1 MRNIYSKI
9 LFTSLLSIYFSGCT
23 SDKEMVQS
31 YLKEIDISLN
41 DEFKVIKCETE
52 GVADFIFQCEI
63 IVTSSDSERLV
74 NQIKSRNYFT
84 YGFPKIQ
91 QLEQYKD
98 VDKQAYF
105 KDDFYYVGFFHYP
118 STTRKSML
126 FYPSEKRLKYTYYDE

>member
-9 LFTSLLSIYFSGCT
+9 LFTSLWTIFFSGCT

-31 YLKEIDISLN
+31 YLKEVDISLN

-52 GVADFIFQCEI
+52 GTTDFIFQCEI

-74 NQIKSRNYFT
+74 NQIKSRKYFNYD
-84 YGFPKIQ
+84 FPKIQ

-98 VDKQAYF
+98 IEKQAWF
-105 KDDFYYVGFFHYP
+105 KDDFYYVEFFNYP
-118 STTRKSML
+118 ASIRKSMF

>member
-9 LFTSLLSIYFSGCT
+9 LFTSLLSVYFSGCT

-41 DEFKVIKCETE
+41 DEFKVIKCEKE
-52 GVADFIFQCEI
+52 GLTDFIFQCEI

-84 YGFPKIQ
+84 YDLSEKQ
-91 QLEQYKD
+91 QLGQNNDIE
-98 VDKQAYF
+98 KQACF
-105 KDDFYYVGFFHYP
+105 KDDFYYVGFFDYP
-118 STTRKSML
+118 STTRKSMF